1 MKNIKRILLSLIFVL
16 GFSMSSFAQSGVSVR
31 AGGNALWLFLFYLVS
46 LSDDDEEVGHVSED
60 NNYRD
65 NKSGVLGIPI
75 GLNAGLKYQFNLLGN
90 LDMFASADIFY
101 RYYGDDPI
109 MGVEDLGKDRALPSR
124 VNYPLLLGLNYTIM
138 ERDDV
143 ALWTEFGSGISY
155 CRFRTQRITGGTF
168 PNNVEVN
175 TLKHW
180 GITPAWKVGLGVT
193 VDEKYSLEVSCY
205 SYDNPELYGGNSE
218 GKGGTVKEWTSKLA
232 EGFVSNRLKF
242 SMISLRLALHF

>member
-46 LSDDDEEVGHVSED
+46 LSDDDEEVGHVSEN

-90 LDMFASADIFY
+90 LDMFASADVFF
-101 RYYGDDPI
+101 RGCDDPT
-109 MGVEDLGKDRALPSR
+109 VSFEDMHKDKALPSR
-124 VNYPLLLGLNYTIM
+124 VNFPLLLGFNYTVI

-143 ALWTEFGSGISY
+143 ALWTELGAGINYS
-155 CRFRTQRITGGTF
+155 RFRTQRVMGGTW
-168 PNNVEVN
+168 PDNIEVS
-175 TLKHW
+175 TFRHW
-180 GITPAWKVGLGVT
+180 GITPAWNVGVGVT
-193 VDEKYSLEVSCY
+193 VDERYSLVVSCF
-205 SYDNPELYGGNSE
+205 SYDNPELQSRNYA
-218 GKGGTVKEWTSKLA
+218 GKVGAIGDWANNFA
-232 EGFVSNRLKF
+232 EGFVSNRLKL

>member
-1 MKNIKRILLSLIFVL
+1 MKNIKRILLFLVIVGVFPV
-16 GFSMSSFAQSGVSVR
+16 SSFAQSGISVR
-31 AGGNALWLFLFYLVS
+31 AGGNALWFGLFYLVA
-46 LSDDDEEVGHVSED
+46 LGDDEEMENSPEENDDRV
-60 NNYRD
+60 N
-65 NKSGVLGIPI
+65 SGPLDFPV
-75 GLNAGLKYQFNLLGN
+75 GLNAGLKYQFGLLKN
-90 LDMFASADIFY
+90 LDMFVSADIFF

-109 MGVEDLGKDRALPSR
+109 MGIEDLGKDRALPSR